1 MQKEVLLKVDELRTE
16 FFSSK
21 KSSVTAVDKVSFDIY
36 KGEILG
42 LVGESGC
49 GKSVTS
55 LSIMRLLKDTP
66 GKVTHGH
73 AILDGMD
80 LLAASDAEIRAIR
93 GGRMSMSPPS
103 AGQCAWRGSGRS
115 WAPGRSCSSGRP
127 GWRGS
132 PRPRPGLVI
141 FVTVLAFNLF
151 GDGLRDTLD
160 PKIK

>member
-80 LLAASDAEIRAIR
+80 RISDSVSLACSVIGFVLMLAALWVQFGPKDKDF
-93 GGRMSMSPPS
+93 GK
-103 AGQCAWRGSGRS
+103 
-115 WAPGRSCSSGRP
+115 RP
-127 GWRGS
+127 
-132 PRPRPGLVI
+132 
-141 FVTVLAFNLF
+141 
-151 GDGLRDTLD
+151 
-160 PKIK
+160 